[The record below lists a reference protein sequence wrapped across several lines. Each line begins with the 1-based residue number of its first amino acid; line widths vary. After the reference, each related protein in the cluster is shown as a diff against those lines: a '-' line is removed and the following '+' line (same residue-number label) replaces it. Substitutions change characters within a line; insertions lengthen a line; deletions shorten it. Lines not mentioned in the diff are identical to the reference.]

1 MEQCSVVQ
9 SQPRLV
15 QYSQKTNRLDWGGI
29 IIRRN
34 HNTTTTPYHTTLCL
48 IVFAQYREVSS
59 NVVGYRLARYNLELQ
74 SIVQFNVV
82 QHIKDNTIVS
92 N

>member
-1 MEQCSVVQ
+1 MFVLAMARSGIGWLYLAWLNTLVFSIDSLEQCSVVQ

-15 QYSQKTNRLDWGGI
+15 QYSPKTNRLDWGGI

-34 HNTTTTPYHTTLCL
+34 HTTTTTPYHTTLCL

-59 NVVGYRLARYNLELQ
+59 NEVGT
-74 SIVQFNVV
+74 
-82 QHIKDNTIVS
+82 D
-92 N
+92 